1 MVVAGTGGNAN
12 PYLPDVPVDDRV
24 VRFLPEEFLMFR
36 VLLEKSRPVADV
48 PLPVIILL
56 VVSLIVQLTWHSQQ
70 AVVAAKADDLQRPMS
85 TRAYVMISMG
95 EPIMMSKWLNL
106 WLQSFDNQP
115 GLSISFHELDYHRLT
130 EWLDTIMDL
139 DERGY
144 YPMLVAA
151 RVYGSVTDPV
161 RKRIMMDYIFYK
173 FNEDPN
179 KHWQWLAH
187 AVITAKYGLKDLP
200 LALKYSQA
208 LAEKATGKNVPYW
221 ARDMHFI
228 VLEDMGEVE
237 AAKILVGALI
247 DSGEITDRFELN
259 FLAEKIA
266 ELERKL
272 SESQQNVDNSAKKHR

>member
-1 MVVAGTGGNAN
+1 MRWA
-12 PYLPDVPVDDRV
+12 
-24 VRFLPEEFLMFR
+24 FI
-36 VLLEKSRPVADV
+36 EKSRPVADV
-48 PLPVIILL
+48 PVPVIILL
-56 VVSLIVQLTWHSQQ
+56 VVTLVVQLTWHSQQ
-70 AVVAAKADDLQRPMS
+70 AVVAAKADDLERPMS
-85 TRAYVMISMG
+85 TRAYVMISLG

-151 RVYGSVTDPV
+151 RVYGSVSDPV
-161 RKRIMMDYIFYK
+161 RKRIMMDYVFYK

-187 AVITAKYGLKDLP
+187 AVIIAKYGLRDLP
-200 LALKYSQA
+200 LALKYSKA

-247 DSGEITDRFELN
+247 DSGEITDPFELN
-259 FLAEKIA
+259 FLVEKIA
-266 ELERKL
+266 ELEQKL
-272 SESQQNVDNSAKKHR
+272 SNTQQNVDNSPKKLR